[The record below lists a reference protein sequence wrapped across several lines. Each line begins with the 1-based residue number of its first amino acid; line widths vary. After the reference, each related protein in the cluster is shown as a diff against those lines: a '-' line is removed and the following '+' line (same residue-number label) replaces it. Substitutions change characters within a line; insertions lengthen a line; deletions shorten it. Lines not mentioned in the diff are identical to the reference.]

1 LIYLAG
7 PIFGCSDEDA
17 KGWRTVVKELLGA
30 SNVLDPM
37 DRDYRGVEDANG
49 QKLVEDDLR
58 DIAQCAALL
67 VKANEP
73 SWGTA
78 MELVYARQM
87 GKPVVAFNTSRR
99 VSPWLRYHAS
109 VHYTLKDALTE
120 VMKHGGIKCLN
131 TSAVPSRPLTQLSL
145 LGKVPTP

>member
-1 LIYLAG
+1 MIYLAG

-17 KGWRTVVKELLGA
+17 KGWRAIVKESLGA
-30 SNVLDPM
+30 CNVLDPM
-37 DRDYRGVEDANG
+37 DRDYRGVEDANV

-58 DIAQCAALL
+58 DIAQCTALL

-87 GKPVVAFNTSRR
+87 GKPVVAFNTSRKI
-99 VSPWLRYHAS
+99 SPWLRYHAS
-109 VHYTLKDALTE
+109 VHYTLKDALIE
-120 VMKHGGIKCLN
+120 IMKLEGIECLN
-131 TSAVPSRPLTQLSL
+131 ILVAPSRPLTQL
-145 LGKVPTP
+145 